1 MSLEEP
7 SSLLNLGRRERQ
19 IMEVIY
25 RLGNATVTEVRNE
38 LPDPPSYSA
47 VRGMLRLLEEKGHL
61 THFQKGIRHVYS
73 PTVAGGDI
81 RESAIR
87 HVLRT
92 FFAGSISTAMATL
105 LETKDEPPS
114 DEELSAIAQ
123 MIEQAREQG
132 R

>member
-1 MSLEEP
+1 MAESAPLD
-7 SSLLNLGRRERQ
+7 LGRRERQ

-25 RLGNATVTEVRNE
+25 RLGRATAAEVRDH

-61 THFQKGIRHVYS
+61 GHTQEGIRHVYF
-73 PTVAGGDI
+73 PTVARDDI
-81 RESAIR
+81 RDTTMK

-92 FFAGSISTAMATL
+92 FFAGSMSAAMAAL
-105 LETKDEPPS
+105 LDANEEPPS
-114 DEELSAIAQ
+114 GEELDTLAR